1 MEPDSP
7 DSRCRVVLVVIATT
21 CFYILDPEGDGIGL
35 GIGAISGT
43 GLEEPSEIVRR
54 RVVSRST
61 LTPVED
67 AGFSSPAVPSECL
80 RGRPAGLYVLIGEA
94 GQIRILELLQAES
107 RCW

>member
-7 DSRCRVVLVVIATT
+7 DSRCQVVLVIIATI
-21 CFYILDPEGDGIGL
+21 CFCILNPEGDGIGL

-54 RVVSRST
+54 SVLSRST

-67 AGFSSPAVPSECL
+67 AGFSSRAVPKECL
-80 RGRPAGLYVLIGEA
+80 RRRPAGLYVPIGEA
-94 GQIRILELLQAES
+94 GHSCILELLHAES